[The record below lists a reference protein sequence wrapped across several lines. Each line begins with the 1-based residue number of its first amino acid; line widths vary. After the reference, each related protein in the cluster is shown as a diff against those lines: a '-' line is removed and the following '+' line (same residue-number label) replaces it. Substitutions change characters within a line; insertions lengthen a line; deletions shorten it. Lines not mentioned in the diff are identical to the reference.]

1 MPYTVLIV
9 DDESLARQ
17 VIRNYLKAYPDFSII
32 GECDNGKDAVEMI
45 DSLSPDIVF
54 LDIQIP
60 ELSGMEVIERL
71 DVLPHIIFSTA
82 YDEYAIRA
90 FEINAVDY
98 LLKPYD
104 KERFDKS
111 IMRVR
116 QQLQKGFQDI
126 DQISAL
132 LDSFHKPQSYLERI
146 LVPQKEQLIFV
157 QVKDIIYI
165 ESLENYVSIVTLSGS
180 HLLFQKIS
188 DVEVKLNPQN
198 FFRIHRS
205 YIVNLNHVKTVE
217 TWLKSNYKVV
227 LKNGKELPL
236 SRRRVKDFKN
246 CFGL

>member
-1 MPYTVLIV
+1 MPYTVFIV

-17 VIRNYLKAYPDFSII
+17 VIRNYLKTYPDFSII

-54 LDIQIP
+54 LDIQMP

-111 IMRVR
+111 IIRVR
-116 QQLQKGFQDI
+116 QQLQKGQHDI
-126 DQISAL
+126 NQLTAL
-132 LDSFHKPQSYLERI
+132 LNVFRKPQTYLERL
-146 LVPQKEQLIFV
+146 LVPEKDQLIFV

-165 ESLENYVSIVTLSGS
+165 ESLENYISIVTTSGS

-188 DVEVKLNPQN
+188 ELEEKLP
-198 FFRIHRS
+198 S
-205 YIVNLNHVKTVE
+205 
-217 TWLKSNYKVV
+217 
-227 LKNGKELPL
+227 G
-236 SRRRVKDFKN
+236 
-246 CFGL
+246 